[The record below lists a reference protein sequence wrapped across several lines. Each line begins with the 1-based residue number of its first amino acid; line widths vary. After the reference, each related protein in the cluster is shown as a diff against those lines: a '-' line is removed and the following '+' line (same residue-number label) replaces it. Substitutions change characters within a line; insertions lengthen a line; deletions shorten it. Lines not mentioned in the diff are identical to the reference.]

1 MSELTSED
9 APDLAR
15 AFTVGPDADA
25 EMLIVPGQS
34 PERIRSEVAFARL
47 SCVAPIP
54 ASSEMTTRHRINRGG
69 HRQSCSALYRAVIVH
84 MQHHEPTR
92 AYAVRGAAEGKMKS
106 AIIRCLKRPL
116 ACEVWAARR
125 TEPPLSRRERIPSP
139 PLDRLLGIYDA
150 MTGTHARQSS

>member
-25 EMLIVPGQS
+25 EMLILPGQS

-69 HRQSCSALYRAVIVH
+69 HRQACSALYRAVIVH

-92 AYAVRGAAEGKMKS
+92 AYAVRGTVEGRMKPE
-106 AIIRCLKRPL
+106 IIRCLKRRL
-116 ACEVWAARR
+116 ACEVWASHR
-125 TEPPLSRRERIPSP
+125 TEPPLSGRERIPNP
-139 PLDRLLGIYDA
+139 PLDRFLGICEA
-150 MTGTHARQSS
+150 LTGTHARQSS